1 MRKARFS
8 LRAQADG
15 ENELL
20 IYDYIDP
27 WGVTASDVVAE
38 LAALEPTAAIRV
50 RINSGGGDLFDG
62 VAIYNALAAHA
73 GKVTT
78 QIDGLAASAASLV
91 ALAGDEVEIA
101 TNAFLMIHHPWT
113 FAIGNAEDLRA
124 EADLLDKLSD
134 GALVGVYV
142 AFTGQAKADVRAWM
156 DAETW
161 FNADEALEK
170 GFATKIVD
178 LKEEA
183 AVEGETAGEA
193 AARVAGEA
201 AARVTIDLGDF
212 RNVPDLVAASWGGEP
227 SLRPARPDGLLAPRS
242 TPEPEL
248 ELGLKPPAG
257 GPTPDAVSLFGRSIQ
272 TLQDTADL
280 A

>member
-1 MRKARFS
+1 MRKSRFS
-8 LRAQADG
+8 LQAQADG
-15 ENELL
+15 EYELL

-27 WGVTASDVVAE
+27 WGVTAQGVVAE
-38 LAALEPTAAIRV
+38 LAALERTASIRV
-50 RINSGGGDLFDG
+50 RFNSGGGDLFDG
-62 VAIYNALAAHA
+62 VAIYNALAAHP
-73 GKVTT
+73 GKVIS

-124 EADLLDKLSD
+124 EADLLDKLSH
-134 GALVGVYV
+134 GALVSVYV
-142 AFTGQAKADVRAWM
+142 AFTGQSEEQVRTWM
-156 DAETW
+156 AEETW
-161 FNADEALEK
+161 FNADEALEH
-170 GFATKIVD
+170 GFATKVVD

-183 AVEGETAGEA
+183 AVEGG
-193 AARVAGEA
+193 GDA

-212 RNVPDLVAASWGGEP
+212 RNVPDLAVAAWGGDMNV
-227 SLRPARPDGLLAPRS
+227 RRARPTAIMAPRIHVES
-242 TPEPEL
+242 VAPEL
-248 ELGLKPPAG
+248 AA
-257 GPTPDAVSLFGRSIQ
+257 TPDPVLPPGPVQDVVAAYARSIR